1 VAAEAGARV
10 AAPSTRTGTAGP
22 CDVSEVAAREPG
34 RAGGARGGEGGNV
47 RSVGAGSPGGD
58 FCVNWLLAVN
68 T

>member
-1 VAAEAGARV
+1 MAAEAGARV

-22 CDVSEVAAREPG
+22 HDVREVAAREPG
-34 RAGGARGGEGGNV
+34 RAGGGEGGNV